1 MIFTW
6 ANGMPICFDW
16 VKVLDAKPICCGAL
30 SDRDTVWAVVGDGS
44 HCQCFIFGPGPGSWF
59 ISDGQRSFWDYI
71 RLACSKVQNNC
82 ITSIENI
89 ENISTSRAKARTGI
103 ICVCVSHQ
111 SFRVKNPLAGTPLSF
126 PLTPPFSLFFSFSP
140 SIVSCRVGHGSVWR
154 WWRSVCLSMWPR
166 PWGTHGQPG
175 QIYHIIVSH
184 LAY

>member
-1 MIFTW
+1 
-6 ANGMPICFDW
+6 MPICFDW

-82 ITSIENI
+82 IASIENI

-111 SFRVKNPLAGTPLSF
+111 SFRVKNPLAGTHVLIPTDSPFLSLSLLPLF
-126 PLTPPFSLFFSFSP
+126 PAGSGMDPCGADGEAS
-140 SIVSCRVGHGSVWR
+140 VRVCGHGPEGHTDNQVR
-154 WWRSVCLSMWPR
+154 Y
-166 PWGTHGQPG
+166 TTK
-175 QIYHIIVSH
+175 
-184 LAY
+184 

>member
-1 MIFTW
+1 
-6 ANGMPICFDW
+6 MPICFDW

-103 ICVCVSHQ
+103 ICVCVCVSPELQSKKSLSWHSRSH
-111 SFRVKNPLAGTPLSF
+111 SHWLPLS
-126 PLTPPFSLFFSFSP
+126 LSFSP

-175 QIYHIIVSH
+175 QIYHKIVSH